1 MEFTL
6 SQLRQSFEQRTNRSM
21 SMPLAGTVFWSVVL
35 GLSFVLPYNSALLV
49 MLFGSGCIF
58 PLALLFAK
66 WRNEDFFMKGH
77 GLGKLMLTGVIM
89 ANSLWVLHIILLFV
103 QPKLVPYS
111 LALGLAIHWP
121 LYGWII
127 QHSLGLQHFINALLL
142 AFLPRFMWLPLNSI
156 AAAALVTVVCYLIT
170 SGANCSA
177 VWWDAWEDLPCNF

>member
-35 GLSFVLPYNSALLV
+35 GLSFVLPYNTTLLV

-77 GLGKLMLTGVIM
+77 ALGKLMLTGVIM

-127 QHSLGLQHFINALLL
+127 QHSLGLQHLLMR
-142 AFLPRFMWLPLNSI
+142 AFGLFAAFMWLPLNSI
-156 AAAALVTVVCYLIT
+156 AAAALVTVLCYLIT
-170 SGANCSA
+170 L
-177 VWWDAWEDLPCNF
+177 VQMQRRVVDAGSPAL

>member
-1 MEFTL
+1 MELTL

-35 GLSFVLPYNSALLV
+35 GLSLVLPYNTALLV

-89 ANSLWVLHIILLFV
+89 ANSLWVLHLILLFT
-103 QPKLVPYS
+103 QPKLVPFS

-127 QHSLGLQHFINALLL
+127 QHSLGLQHLLMRAFGL
-142 AFLPRFMWLPLNSI
+142 FAAFLWLPLNSI
-156 AAAALVTVVCYLIT
+156 AAAALVTVICYLIT
-170 SGANCSA
+170 LVQMQRRVVDVG
-177 VWWDAWEDLPCNF
+177 DTEL